1 MTEPVFGRLVAA
13 MVTPFDADLNVD
25 FARAQAL
32 AKRLVDGGCDAL
44 AVCATTGESPTIT
57 HEDKLRLFKEVAE
70 AVAGRA
76 KVIAYC
82 GGNNTAASVA
92 DAKEYAALGC
102 IDGFLTVVPYYNKPP
117 QAGLYEHYRAIA
129 QAVPSMPILMYNIP
143 GRSGINMTAETTLAL
158 ARDFDNI
165 VGIKEASSKQDQIA
179 TIAKEAPEG
188 FCVYSGN
195 DDEVLQIMGYGGVGV
210 VSTIANVAPARYREV
225 IDLYVNGQ
233 KEAAQEALDAL
244 RPLMK
249 ELFVTANPIMA
260 KEALD
265 ILGFPVG
272 GLRLPLVK
280 ATAEQR
286 AEMEDVLRLVGDIR

>member
-44 AVCATTGESPTIT
+44 AVCATTGESPTIS

-117 QAGLYEHYRAIA
+117 QA
-129 QAVPSMPILMYNIP
+129 
-143 GRSGINMTAETTLAL
+143 
-158 ARDFDNI
+158 
-165 VGIKEASSKQDQIA
+165 
-179 TIAKEAPEG
+179 
-188 FCVYSGN
+188 
-195 DDEVLQIMGYGGVGV
+195 
-210 VSTIANVAPARYREV
+210 
-225 IDLYVNGQ
+225 
-233 KEAAQEALDAL
+233 
-244 RPLMK
+244 
-249 ELFVTANPIMA
+249 
-260 KEALD
+260 
-265 ILGFPVG
+265 
-272 GLRLPLVK
+272 
-280 ATAEQR
+280 
-286 AEMEDVLRLVGDIR
+286 